1 MVSSLI
7 YYKDTHE
14 FYDKHYNE
22 IEDIRCQLASD
33 GIEVDFPNCTDL
45 KNFYSWLSFEQ
56 RAYEI
61 YNEMDGR

>member
-22 IEDIRCQLASD
+22 IEDIRCQLEDD
-33 GIEVDFPNCTDL
+33 GIEVNLPKCSDL
-45 KNFYSWLSFEQ
+45 
-56 RAYEI
+56 
-61 YNEMDGR
+61 EMDGR